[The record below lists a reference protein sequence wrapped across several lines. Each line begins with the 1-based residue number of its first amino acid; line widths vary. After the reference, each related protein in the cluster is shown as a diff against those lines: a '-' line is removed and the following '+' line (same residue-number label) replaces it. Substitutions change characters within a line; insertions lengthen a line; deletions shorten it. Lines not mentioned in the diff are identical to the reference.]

1 MWFPSSLQ
9 LTEAQ
14 THEISLKA
22 QDVSS
27 SNKSTDI
34 PKTIITE
41 DMDEQAGSQE
51 AVQPGVFLH
60 PDESPPAGHLI
71 ASLFYKWRK
80 WSELNTQC
88 SCAAG
93 AINPAVELRAPVQD
107 RCAF

>member
-1 MWFPSSLQ
+1 
-9 LTEAQ
+9 
-14 THEISLKA
+14 
-22 QDVSS
+22 
-27 SNKSTDI
+27 
-34 PKTIITE
+34 
-41 DMDEQAGSQE
+41 MDEQARSQE

-93 AINPAVELRAPVQD
+93 AINPAVELSAPVQD
-107 RCAF
+107 RCAFWICWGPRKALTHRSDDGGSTEAEVWLLSLLGEYITGYLTDG